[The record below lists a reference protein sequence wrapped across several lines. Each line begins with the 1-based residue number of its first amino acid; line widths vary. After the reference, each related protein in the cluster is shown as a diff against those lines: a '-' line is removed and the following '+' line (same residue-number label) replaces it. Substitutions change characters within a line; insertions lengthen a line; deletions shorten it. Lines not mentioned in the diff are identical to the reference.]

1 VAKKKKRAKRKAAKK
16 QPPQEQKPAAEITPE
31 PQEEGGEAPPSVL
44 DQIDGAPLA
53 NESHNINQDATVIP
67 SSIDPSPPAPPAKK
81 KKPGR
86 RRGPSCKYCN
96 RKMVIARTT
105 PRADGGRVV
114 YYECDNLDQGRPA
127 WHNIPCGGRCTVM
140 EDKAGKLLTERH
152 TRQAFTER
160 SAGKKI
166 VDPRRRT

>member
-1 VAKKKKRAKRKAAKK
+1 MAKKKKRAKRKAAKK

-31 PQEEGGEAPPSVL
+31 PQEESGEAPPSVL
-44 DQIDGAPLA
+44 DQIDAAPA
-53 NESHNINQDATVIP
+53 GHESQSINQDQT
-67 SSIDPSPPAPPAKK
+67 IDPSPPFPRKKK

-114 YYECDNLDQGRPA
+114 YYECDNLDMGRPA